1 MTELTNIFARSIKDL
16 TLISQLPS
24 DLRVLDQVKIPVG
37 NLPVG
42 VNGCEALSF
51 QQLRI
56 VIASDLNKNITN
68 LEQTVN
74 SKISE
79 NQKLVDSKLL
89 ETKIAVN
96 SKLLETKTAVDSSL
110 AQNKSYT
117 DQALLQLSTQ
127 ATKFYP
133 TLALANAD
141 ISSLAVNQAVNI
153 GEAENGGL
161 WYKATAD
168 ATSLM
173 KSPYDP
179 LEQVRNGELR
189 YIGSSDSENLFE
201 WKDKDGNIV
210 LALNKKG
217 QFVSY
222 DEDTKRSILL
232 TAQADIEDI
241 QQYLDN
247 LKLLNIEDVGELI
260 EKVDS
265 ENLYEFKD
273 ADGAVVLRLA
283 KNGLLRSAQ
292 IDDLMLLLEAFKDFK
307 QALKQTED
315 SKLLRFEDAE
325 KNLLGYVDKFNNWV
339 LNGMNINA
347 EINDLKLKK
356 SGGAV
361 NSGLKQIALKA
372 PESLIQ
378 IYLTEVGNL
387 PTAKGNT
394 ITGKAELHV
403 DGQVFT
409 AYINM
414 EVQGSS
420 SAAYAK
426 KNWTF
431 AFFSDRARTKSLDVK
446 IGDLIPHDELV
457 FKSNWIDHTNTRNVV
472 AYKLWETMVAT
483 RKGYPKLEVEKG
495 YIGKTGLD
503 ALQTGATGVP
513 HLYPAVLYINDTFYG
528 IGSFGIGK
536 KRANYNIA
544 KNKPTQIILGWEAWN
559 DLQALETSDPVK
571 YEFRAPSTPTNATY
585 QAIADWNTFASLAVD
600 SFKTEA
606 DKHLDKVNVID
617 FMLFVEFA
625 YCDDLVRDNK
635 VYNFLFISFD
645 GKKFMF
651 MPYDMD
657 TIFGLHWSGGS
668 ISNDGTRS
676 LLQNDLFWKKVIATY
691 APEMKSRYKEL
702 RDLGVFSVDSI
713 YKMITNVSTTYP
725 TSSQKDEL
733 EKWATKP
740 SINIT
745 SAEQILGWISKRIQF
760 LDTYFN
766 YVA

>member
-1 MTELTNIFARSIKDL
+1 MPNINKAAVLNPFPELTDNILDYVPRATTTEFGIVAVGSGIDVDDLGRICIDNQEYLDRFSSIERQAQINDGYVRAAL
-16 TLISQLPS
+16 TGLS
-24 DLRVLDQVKIPVG
+24 
-37 NLPVG
+37 
-42 VNGCEALSF
+42 NG
-51 QQLRI
+51 
-56 VIASDLNKNITN
+56 
-68 LEQTVN
+68 
-74 SKISE
+74 
-79 NQKLVDSKLL
+79 
-89 ETKIAVN
+89 
-96 SKLLETKTAVDSSL
+96 SS
-110 AQNKSYT
+110 
-117 DQALLQLSTQ
+117 
-127 ATKFYP
+127 KFYP

-141 ISSLAVNQAVNI
+141 IANLAVNQPVNV
-153 GEAENGGL
+153 GEAANGGL
-161 WYKATAD
+161 WYKATAG
-168 ATSLM
+168 ATSLT

-179 LEQVRNGELR
+179 VEQVRNFEFS

-201 WKDKDGNIV
+201 WKDNDGNIV

-217 QFVSY
+217 QLVSY

-247 LKLLNIEDVGELI
+247 LKLLNIED
-260 EKVDS
+260 
-265 ENLYEFKD
+265 
-273 ADGAVVLRLA
+273 
-283 KNGLLRSAQ
+283 
-292 IDDLMLLLEAFKDFK
+292 LM

-347 EINDLKLKK
+347 EINALKSKK
-356 SGGAV
+356 SGGVV

-431 AFFSDRARTKSLDVK
+431 TFFSDRARTKSLDVK

-472 AYKLWETMVAT
+472 SYKLWETMVAT

-513 HLYPAVLYINDTFYG
+513 RLYPAVLYINDTFYG

-559 DLQALETSDPVK
+559 DLQALETSAPVK

-625 YCDDLVRDNK
+625 YCDDLVRDNR

-668 ISNDGTRS
+668 ISNDGTGS

-745 SAEQILGWISKRIQF
+745 SAEQISGWISKRIQF

>member
-1 MTELTNIFARSIKDL
+1 MSTSEKVTKFDNLVRSLNKIIFGREDEDVILDGVTKPTWSKWLKSRSSIIDNKADK
-16 TLISQLPS
+16 SYV
-24 DLRVLDQVKIPVG
+24 DA
-37 NLPVG
+37 
-42 VNGCEALSF
+42 ALGSF
-51 QQLRI
+51 QMG
-56 VIASDLNKNITN
+56 
-68 LEQTVN
+68 
-74 SKISE
+74 
-79 NQKLVDSKLL
+79 
-89 ETKIAVN
+89 
-96 SKLLETKTAVDSSL
+96 SS
-110 AQNKSYT
+110 
-117 DQALLQLSTQ
+117 
-127 ATKFYP
+127 KFYP
-133 TLALANAD
+133 TLSQANAD
-141 ISSLAVNQAVNI
+141 IANI
-153 GEAENGGL
+153 MPRTQTDVARDPVTVGELDNGGI
-161 WYKATAD
+161 WYKENYD
-168 ATSLM
+168 STSLT

-179 LEQVRNGELR
+179 LEQVRNGEFR
-189 YIGSSDSENLFE
+189 YIGSS
-201 WKDKDGNIV
+201 
-210 LALNKKG
+210 
-217 QFVSY
+217 
-222 DEDTKRSILL
+222 
-232 TAQADIEDI
+232 
-241 QQYLDN
+241 
-247 LKLLNIEDVGELI
+247 
-260 EKVDS
+260 DS

-273 ADGAVVLRLA
+273 ADGTVVLRLA

-347 EINDLKLKK
+347 EINALKSKK

-378 IYLTEVGNL
+378 IYLTEVGDL

-472 AYKLWETMVAT
+472 AYRLWETMVAT

-513 HLYPAVLYINDTFYG
+513 RLYPAVLYINDTFYG
-528 IGSFGIGK
+528 IGSLGIGK

-544 KNKPTQIILGWEAWN
+544 KNNPTQIILGWEAWN
-559 DLQALETSDPVK
+559 DLQALETSGPVK

-625 YCDDLVRDNK
+625 YCDDLVRDNR

-668 ISNDGTRS
+668 ISNDGTGS

-745 SAEQILGWISKRIQF
+745 SAEQISGWISKRIQF

>member
-1 MTELTNIFARSIKDL
+1 MSTSEKVTKFDNLVRSLNKIIFGREDEDVILDGVTKPTWSKWLKSRSSIIDNKADK
-16 TLISQLPS
+16 SYV
-24 DLRVLDQVKIPVG
+24 DA
-37 NLPVG
+37 
-42 VNGCEALSF
+42 ALGSF
-51 QQLRI
+51 QMG
-56 VIASDLNKNITN
+56 
-68 LEQTVN
+68 
-74 SKISE
+74 
-79 NQKLVDSKLL
+79 
-89 ETKIAVN
+89 
-96 SKLLETKTAVDSSL
+96 SS
-110 AQNKSYT
+110 
-117 DQALLQLSTQ
+117 
-127 ATKFYP
+127 KFYP
-133 TLALANAD
+133 TLSQANAD
-141 ISSLAVNQAVNI
+141 IANI
-153 GEAENGGL
+153 MPRTQTDVARDPVTVGELDNGGI
-161 WYKATAD
+161 WYKENYD
-168 ATSLM
+168 STSLT

-179 LEQVRNGELR
+179 LEQVRNGEFR
-189 YIGSSDSENLFE
+189 YIGSS
-201 WKDKDGNIV
+201 
-210 LALNKKG
+210 
-217 QFVSY
+217 
-222 DEDTKRSILL
+222 
-232 TAQADIEDI
+232 
-241 QQYLDN
+241 
-247 LKLLNIEDVGELI
+247 
-260 EKVDS
+260 DS

-273 ADGAVVLRLA
+273 ADGTVVLRLA

-292 IDDLMLLLEAFKDFK
+292 IDDLMLLLEAFGDFK

-347 EINDLKLKK
+347 EINALKSKK

-378 IYLTEVGNL
+378 IYLTEVGDL

-472 AYKLWETMVAT
+472 AYRLWETMVAT

-513 HLYPAVLYINDTFYG
+513 RLYPAVLYINDTFYG
-528 IGSFGIGK
+528 IGSLGIGK

-559 DLQALETSDPVK
+559 DLQALETSGPVK

-625 YCDDLVRDNK
+625 YCDDLVRDNR

-668 ISNDGTRS
+668 ISNDGTGS

-745 SAEQILGWISKRIQF
+745 SAEQISGWISKRIQF

>member
-1 MTELTNIFARSIKDL
+1 MTV
-16 TLISQLPS
+16 PS
-24 DLRVLDQVKIPVG
+24 DDDFIG
-37 NLPVG
+37 N
-42 VNGCEALSF
+42 NITESQFKNALSV
-51 QQLRI
+51 L
-56 VIASDLNKNITN
+56 LNHIRQMPITQN
-68 LEQTVN
+68 FFE
-74 SKISE
+74 
-79 NQKLVDSKLL
+79 
-89 ETKIAVN
+89 
-96 SKLLETKTAVDSSL
+96 SS
-110 AQNKSYT
+110 N
-117 DQALLQLSTQ
+117 
-127 ATKFYP
+127 
-133 TLALANAD
+133 
-141 ISSLAVNQAVNI
+141 
-153 GEAENGGL
+153 
-161 WYKATAD
+161 
-168 ATSLM
+168 
-173 KSPYDP
+173 
-179 LEQVRNGELR
+179 
-189 YIGSSDSENLFE
+189 SENLFE
-201 WKDKDGNIV
+201 WKDSAGNVV

-217 QFVSY
+217 QLVSY

-232 TAQADIEDI
+232 TAQADIKDI

-347 EINDLKLKK
+347 EINALKLKK

-378 IYLTEVGNL
+378 IYLTEVGDL

-394 ITGKAELHV
+394 ITSKAELHV

-431 AFFSDRARTKSLDVK
+431 TFFSDRARTKSLDVK

-513 HLYPAVLYINDTFYG
+513 RLYPAVLYINDTFYG
-528 IGSFGIGK
+528 LGSLGIGK

-571 YEFRAPSTPTNATY
+571 YEFRAPSTPTYATY

-625 YCDDLVRDNK
+625 YCDDLIRDNK

-651 MPYDMD
+651 MPYDMG
-657 TIFGLHWSGGS
+657 TVFGLHWSGGS
-668 ISNDGTRS
+668 ISNDGTGS

>member
-1 MTELTNIFARSIKDL
+1 MSTSEKVTKFDNLVRSLNKIIFGREDEDVILDGVTKPTWSKWLKSRSSIIDNKADK
-16 TLISQLPS
+16 SYV
-24 DLRVLDQVKIPVG
+24 DA
-37 NLPVG
+37 
-42 VNGCEALSF
+42 ALGSF
-51 QQLRI
+51 QMG
-56 VIASDLNKNITN
+56 
-68 LEQTVN
+68 
-74 SKISE
+74 
-79 NQKLVDSKLL
+79 
-89 ETKIAVN
+89 
-96 SKLLETKTAVDSSL
+96 SS
-110 AQNKSYT
+110 
-117 DQALLQLSTQ
+117 
-127 ATKFYP
+127 KFYP
-133 TLALANAD
+133 TLSQANAD
-141 ISSLAVNQAVNI
+141 IANI
-153 GEAENGGL
+153 MPRTQTDVARDPVTVGELDNGGI
-161 WYKATAD
+161 WYKENYD
-168 ATSLM
+168 STSLT

-179 LEQVRNGELR
+179 LEQVRNGEFR
-189 YIGSSDSENLFE
+189 YIGSS
-201 WKDKDGNIV
+201 
-210 LALNKKG
+210 
-217 QFVSY
+217 
-222 DEDTKRSILL
+222 
-232 TAQADIEDI
+232 
-241 QQYLDN
+241 
-247 LKLLNIEDVGELI
+247 
-260 EKVDS
+260 DS

-273 ADGAVVLRLA
+273 ADGTVVLRLA

-292 IDDLMLLLEAFKDFK
+292 IDDLMLLLEAFGDFK

-347 EINDLKLKK
+347 EINALKSKK

-378 IYLTEVGNL
+378 IYLTEVGDL

-472 AYKLWETMVAT
+472 AYRLWETMVAT

-513 HLYPAVLYINDTFYG
+513 RLYPAVLYINDTFYG
-528 IGSFGIGK
+528 IGSLGIGK

-544 KNKPTQIILGWEAWN
+544 KNNPTQIILGWEAWN
-559 DLQALETSDPVK
+559 DLQALETSGPVK

-625 YCDDLVRDNK
+625 YCDDLVRDNR

-668 ISNDGTRS
+668 ISNDGTGS

-745 SAEQILGWISKRIQF
+745 SAEQISGWISKRIQF